1 MKPTH
6 SEIAMFTMQSKSVW
20 MRFNKM
26 SNFRTLFILL
36 FFLFSGGILLA
47 QEETEEGLVQFSG
60 IVVTADSI
68 KPVPYANIII
78 TGTWRGTIADFYGYF
93 SFVARVN
100 DTISFSAMGFK
111 QGEFIIPDTITG
123 NRYSLIQVMSNDT
136 ITLAQTVIYPWP
148 SREEFEQVFLTADIP
163 DDDYERAKKNLDMT
177 KLREIINE
185 YPMDGSM
192 NYKHSMRMHTN
203 RLYYIGQ
210 TQPITILNP
219 FAWAQ
224 FIKAWKE
231 GKFKRKDK

>member
-1 MKPTH
+1 MNSTRL
-6 SEIAMFTMQSKSVW
+6 III
-20 MRFNKM
+20 
-26 SNFRTLFILL
+26 LLL
-36 FFLFSGGILLA
+36 FFSSGRILLA
-47 QEETEEGLVQFSG
+47 QEEPKEDLVQFSG

-68 KPVPYANIII
+68 KPVPYANIMIE
-78 TGTWRGTIADFYGYF
+78 GTWRGTIADFYGYF

-100 DTISFSAMGFK
+100 DTISFSAMGYK
-111 QGEFIIPDTITG
+111 KSEFIIPDTITST
-123 NRYSLIQVMSNDT
+123 RYSLIQVMSNDT

-148 SREEFEQVFLTADIP
+148 SREEFEQVFLTAKIP
-163 DDDYERAKKNLDMT
+163 DDDYERAKKNLDM
-177 KLREIINE
+177 KNLRKIIRE

-192 NYKHSMRMHTN
+192 NYKYSMQQRTD

-231 GKFKRKDK
+231 GKFKRKD

>member
-1 MKPTH
+1 MNGIK
-6 SEIAMFTMQSKSVW
+6 
-20 MRFNKM
+20 
-26 SNFRTLFILL
+26 LFIILL
-36 FFLFSGGILLA
+36 FFLFTDNPLLA
-47 QEETEEGLVQFSG
+47 QEESNEKEDLVQFSG

-68 KPVPYANIII
+68 KPVSYANIMIE
-78 TGTWRGTIADFYGYF
+78 GTWRGTIADYYGYF

-100 DTISFSAMGFK
+100 DTISFSAMGYK
-111 QGEFIIPDTITG
+111 TGEFIIPDTITG

-163 DDDYERAKKNLDMT
+163 DDDYERAKKNLDM
-177 KLREIINE
+177 KNLRKIIRE

-192 NYKHSMRMHTN
+192 NYKRSMQAHTD

-231 GKFKRKDK
+231 GKFKRKD